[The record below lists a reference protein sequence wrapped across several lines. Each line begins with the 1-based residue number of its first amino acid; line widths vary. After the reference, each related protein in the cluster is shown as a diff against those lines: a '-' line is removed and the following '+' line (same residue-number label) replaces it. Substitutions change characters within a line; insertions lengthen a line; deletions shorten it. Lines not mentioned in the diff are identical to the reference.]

1 MFLDDLKE
9 TDESEAEVEEVEEAE
24 EEEEEGEEI
33 EGENKD
39 KNCIFYKRK
48 KLNLSR

>member
-9 TDESEAEVEEVEEAE
+9 SDESEAEVEEVEEAE
-24 EEEEEGEEI
+24 EEEEEGEEV

-39 KNCIFYKRK
+39 KIVYFIKEK
-48 KLNLSR
+48 KINLSR